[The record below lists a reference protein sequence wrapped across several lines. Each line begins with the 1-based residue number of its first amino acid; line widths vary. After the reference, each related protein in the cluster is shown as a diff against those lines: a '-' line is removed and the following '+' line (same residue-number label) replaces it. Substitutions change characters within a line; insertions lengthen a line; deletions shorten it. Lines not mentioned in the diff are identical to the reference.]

1 MRDAVA
7 RIARPM
13 SLISIRGKFG
23 RLVPLSVRCLFAGFL
38 LSFVVATGHWV
49 LVETG
54 NIPRL
59 RGLFVINPDL
69 SGQSVVVELHYRR
82 TGIRPGHPLS
92 HITNYSTIAYG
103 WPIANWGTVFE
114 QSNFGEWQRGVRT
127 VLALDVRSVWP
138 AGTLPDPSYPAET
151 MQTIAS
157 KRAAGI
163 AAPFTLCYDAYE
175 RYFPIFPLFAH
186 SVGASLFY
194 GLPLY
199 IFFRWREA
207 KHRRGRCDA
216 CGYDVSTLP
225 AGTGCPE
232 CGVGRTA
239 NVTSDA
245 LLWSTAV
252 SPPPLPCPMRRCDV
266 P

>member
-7 RIARPM
+7 LIARLM
-13 SLISIRGKFG
+13 SLISLRGRFG
-23 RLVPLSVRCLFAGFL
+23 RLMPLWIRCLFAGLL
-38 LSFVVATGHWV
+38 LSWVTATGHWL

-54 NIPRL
+54 RTPRL
-59 RGLFVINPDL
+59 RSVFVVDADL
-69 SGQSVVVELHYRR
+69 SGLAVIRSVHCRL
-82 TGIRPGHPLS
+82 TGIWPGDPKLPIS
-92 HITNYSTIAYG
+92 NYTIIAYG
-103 WPIANWGTVFE
+103 WPIANWGTVFRE
-114 QSNFGEWQRGVRT
+114 IGTFNWQSGVEPLIG
-127 VLALDVRSVWP
+127 VDVRSIWRP
-138 AGTLPDPSYPAET
+138 LPLPDPYYPNET

-225 AGTGCPE
+225 AGSGCPE

-245 LLWSTAV
+245 
-252 SPPPLPCPMRRCDV
+252 M
-266 P
+266 